1 MPRIL
6 GASSYS
12 ENFQGSKIT
21 DEEWAF
27 MKAMEAYQRRWRRR
41 YPSWR
46 EVLYVLDCL
55 GYRKV
60 APAVPVDDTPPTP
73 AELAFAATARR
84 ANLAAKAAETESASP
99 QLPV

>member
-1 MPRIL
+1 
-6 GASSYS
+6 
-12 ENFQGSKIT
+12 
-21 DEEWAF
+21 

-46 EVLYVLDCL
+46 EVLYVIECL

-60 APAVPVDDTPPTP
+60 AKARPADASPPTQ
-73 AELAFAATARR
+73 AELAFAATAR
-84 ANLAAKAAETESASP
+84 KALESVSP

>member
-1 MPRIL
+1 MPRII
-6 GASSYS
+6 GASIYS
-12 ENFQGSKIT
+12 ENFQGGDIT
-21 DEEWAF
+21 EEEWRF
-27 MKAMEAYQRRWRRR
+27 MKAIEAYQRRWRRR

-60 APAVPVDDTPPTP
+60 ADAVPVDSTPPTP
-73 AELAFAATARR
+73 TELAFAATAR
-84 ANLAAKAAETESASP
+84 KEPVSP